1 MEQKNI
7 RNKKMEET
15 RPNFEEQR
23 RTWAVLQVSFKQL
36 KLLMVSSNKSSVELD
51 DSIPTVS
58 S

>member
-15 RPNFEEQR
+15 RLNFEEWR

-36 KLLMVSSNKSSVELD
+36 KLLMVSPNKSSVELD
-51 DSIPTVS
+51 DSNPTVS

>member
-15 RPNFEEQR
+15 RLNFEERR

-36 KLLMVSSNKSSVELD
+36 KQWMVSSNKSSVELD

>member
-1 MEQKNI
+1 MEQKNV

-15 RPNFEEQR
+15 RPNFEERR

-36 KLLMVSSNKSSVELD
+36 KPLMVSSNKASVELD

-58 S
+58 P